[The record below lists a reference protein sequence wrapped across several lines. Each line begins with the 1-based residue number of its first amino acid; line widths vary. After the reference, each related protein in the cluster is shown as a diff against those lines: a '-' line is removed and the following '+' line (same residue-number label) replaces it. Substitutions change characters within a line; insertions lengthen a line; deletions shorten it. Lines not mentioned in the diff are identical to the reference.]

1 MKDKLKQLSE
11 QEEYNLRDGLSVQL
25 HGYALKKLGLD
36 WNTLDTDKSNE
47 ISEICDDVIEQMHDE
62 LKVRL
67 INWSDEDEM

>member
-1 MKDKLKQLSE
+1 MKNKLKQLSE
-11 QEEYNLRDGLSVQL
+11 QEEYNLHDGLSVQL

-67 INWSDEDEM
+67 IIWSEEE